1 MVEVVF
7 VAPRPHHAI
16 YAGAATDG
24 LAHGLGDG
32 AAIDARAAFSAE
44 CPVELAALVEE
55 PGLSDEDA
63 RLQVI
68 AARFQQAADAVD
80 GGDARSRRHA
90 VDVHGAGAAS

>member
-7 VAPRPHHAI
+7 VAPRPHHAVD
-16 YAGAATDG
+16 AGAATDG

-55 PGLSDEDA
+55 PGSVMRMPGFRSSTPA
-63 RLQVI
+63 S
-68 AARFQQAADAVD
+68 
-80 GGDARSRRHA
+80 RSRTC
-90 VDVHGAGAAS
+90 VSGFSASRRATTGPEAPEPMTM